1 MKIDSI
7 KNGIVLDHIK
17 AGKSMEIYKY
27 LGLDKL
33 DCSVAIIKNA
43 VSSKMGKKDIIK
55 IADNLDL
62 NLDVLG
68 YIDPD
73 ITVCYVKKMHL
84 ELPERITNIIRCKN
98 PRCITSVERGL
109 DQVFKLTDR
118 ENRVYRCIYCES
130 KKSEYSWISPYFFLP
145 VGRAASAGIFFLQK
159 A

>member
-73 ITVCYVKKMHL
+73 ITVCYIKDGAIVKKKHL
-84 ELPERITNIIRCKN
+84 ELPEQITNIIHCKN
-98 PRCITSVERGL
+98 PRCITSEERGL
-109 DQVFKLTDR
+109 DHIFKLTDR

-130 KKSEYSWISPYFFLP
+130 KKSEY
-145 VGRAASAGIFFLQK
+145 
-159 A
+159 